1 MQKNIKYYII
11 PYLISPK
18 LYKILILYN
27 WIYISLPKNIC
38 IGNCEDGSP
47 IVGKTWFC
55 PFTKNIKN
63 TYGIDL
69 ESIYAKTRIYFVAE
83 RK

>member
-1 MQKNIKYYII
+1 MIIPIYAKNIKYYII

-38 IGNCEDGSP
+38 IGNCEDGSL
-47 IVGKTWFC
+47 IVGKT
-55 PFTKNIKN
+55 
-63 TYGIDL
+63 
-69 ESIYAKTRIYFVAE
+69 
-83 RK
+83 